1 MCFVNEQMETNQT
14 VFLRVSCSLH
24 SVQLTALTRGRLQ
37 VNHISYIPFM
47 YLRYGRV
54 EYLSGFVNGLFLTV
68 ISIFVFLEALERL
81 FDPPEVNTNRL
92 LVMYI

>member
-1 MCFVNEQMETNQT
+1 MWKHTQT
-14 VFLRVSCSLH
+14 FLLFIYC
-24 SVQLTALTRGRLQ
+24 
-37 VNHISYIPFM
+37 
-47 YLRYGRV
+47 RYGRV

-92 LVMYI
+92 LVIFYSILSLVTAC

>member
-1 MCFVNEQMETNQT
+1 
-14 VFLRVSCSLH
+14 
-24 SVQLTALTRGRLQ
+24 
-37 VNHISYIPFM
+37 M